1 MIVVL
6 LQEWKLW
13 EAYINSCS
21 QSTVNSTD
29 EGILETGNIFQC
41 HDSWDTSVLVERL
54 IARTY
59 DSVGPATSLETGQ
72 RYVYLPLSGFLS
84 VERLLTS
91 GVAAVFRSIH
101 GATVLAFRPAWLS

>member
-72 RYVYLPLSGFLS
+72 RYVYLPLSGFSQRRDYLHLELQQLFGQS
-84 VERLLTS
+84 MEQLC
-91 GVAAVFRSIH
+91 
-101 GATVLAFRPAWLS
+101 